1 MDKLTVNKAFV
12 ITALQDYLNDKY
24 LRKSVTIN
32 NIELVDNIDTING
45 IPSFV
50 ISYELNIEI

>member
-32 NIELVDNIDTING
+32 NIELVDNINSAIALKGTSFIN
-45 IPSFV
+45 IHR
-50 ISYELNIEI
+50 